1 MAARPG
7 EFTLTGWL
15 DPVFDYFAKQADIPT
30 ADYTAVAGAEGIG
43 ASIEF
48 ITDLF
53 TKGLLNKAIN
63 FLVGITSA
71 GYGIWGKPTPT
82 RLRREL
88 ITLGQH
94 ALTRVVDMK
103 PSDAL
108 ELRESIDKL
117 VEGLRLGDTSRVAEA
132 LLRSPEELRQ
142 MLAALG
148 APVAPAPPELPPT
161 PPTPPLARP
170 TLEGAPTPAAAPP
183 APPAPPI
190 EAPAA
195 PLFRATSDSFQPPA
209 PPVAKRLFRETLG

>member
-71 GYGIWGKPTPT
+71 GYGIWGKPTPQ

-108 ELRESIDKL
+108 ELRQSLDTL

-142 MLAALG
+142 MLSVLG
-148 APVAPAPPELPPT
+148 APVSPAPPEMPSVPLA
-161 PPTPPLARP
+161 PPLVRP
-170 TLEGAPTPAAAPP
+170 TLEGAPPVAPLP
-183 APPAPPI
+183 APPAPPL
-190 EAPAA
+190 PPSA

-209 PPVAKRLFRETLG
+209 PTVAKRLFRETLG

>member
-71 GYGIWGKPTPT
+71 GYGIWGKPTPQ

-108 ELRESIDKL
+108 ELRQSIDTL

-142 MLAALG
+142 MLSALG
-148 APVAPAPPELPPT
+148 APVSPAPPELPSAPMA
-161 PPTPPLARP
+161 PPLVRP
-170 TLEGAPTPAAAPP
+170 TLEGAPPAAPLP
-183 APPAPPI
+183 APPAPPL
-190 EAPAA
+190 PPSA

-209 PPVAKRLFRETLG
+209 PTVAKRLFRETLG

>member
-1 MAARPG
+1 MAMRPG

-63 FLVGITSA
+63 FLVAITSA
-71 GYGIWGKPTPT
+71 GYGIWGKPTPQ

-108 ELRESIDKL
+108 ELRQSLDTL
-117 VEGLRLGDTSRVAEA
+117 VEGLRLGDSSRVAEA
-132 LLRSPEELRQ
+132 LLRTPEELRQ

-148 APVAPAPPELPPT
+148 APVSPTPPELPST
-161 PPTPPLARP
+161 PGTPPLVRP
-170 TLEGAPTPAAAPP
+170 TLEGAPPAAPFP
-183 APPAPPI
+183 APPAPPLP
-190 EAPAA
+190 PAA

-209 PPVAKRLFRETLG
+209 PSVAKRLFRETLS

>member
-15 DPVFDYFAKQADIPT
+15 DPLFDYFAKQADIPL

-71 GYGIWGKPTPT
+71 GYGIWGKPTPQ

-108 ELRESIDKL
+108 ELRQSIDTL

-142 MLAALG
+142 MLSALG
-148 APVAPAPPELPPT
+148 APVSPAPPELPSAPLA
-161 PPTPPLARP
+161 PPLVRP
-170 TLEGAPTPAAAPP
+170 TLEGSPPAAPLP
-183 APPAPPI
+183 APPAPPL
-190 EAPAA
+190 PPSA

-209 PPVAKRLFRETLG
+209 PTVAKRLFRETLG

>member
-7 EFTLTGWL
+7 EFTLTSWL

-30 ADYTAVAGAEGIG
+30 ADYTAVAGAQGIG
-43 ASIEF
+43 ASIEI

-53 TKGLLNKAIN
+53 TTGLLNKAIN
-63 FLVGITSA
+63 FLVGLASA

-108 ELRESIDKL
+108 ELRQSVDKL
-117 VEGLRLGDTSRVAEA
+117 VEGLRLGDTGRVAEA

-148 APVAPAPPELPPT
+148 APVSSTSLELPPT
-161 PPTPPLARP
+161 PPAPPLVRP
-170 TLEGAPTPAAAPP
+170 TLEGAPPAAPFP
-183 APPAPPI
+183 APPAPPLP
-190 EAPAA
+190 PAA
-195 PLFRATSDSFQPPA
+195 PLFRATSDSYQPPA
-209 PPVAKRLFRETLG
+209 PSVAKRLFRETLG

>member
-7 EFTLTGWL
+7 EFTLTSWL

-43 ASIEF
+43 ASVEF

-108 ELRESIDKL
+108 ELRQSLDTL
-117 VEGLRLGDTSRVAEA
+117 VEGLRLGDTGRVAEA

-148 APVAPAPPELPPT
+148 APVSSTSLELPPT

-170 TLEGAPTPAAAPP
+170 TLEGAPPAAPYP
-183 APPAPPI
+183 APPAPPL
-190 EAPAA
+190 PAA
-195 PLFRATSDSFQPPA
+195 PLFRATSDSFQPSA
-209 PPVAKRLFRETLG
+209 PSIAKRLFRETLG

>member
-1 MAARPG
+1 MAMRPG

-43 ASIEF
+43 ASVEF

-63 FLVGITSA
+63 FLVAITSA
-71 GYGIWGKPTPT
+71 GYGIWGKPTPQ

-108 ELRESIDKL
+108 ELRQSIDTL
-117 VEGLRLGDTSRVAEA
+117 VEGLRLGDSSRVAEA
-132 LLRSPEELRQ
+132 LLRTPEELRQ

-148 APVAPAPPELPPT
+148 APVSPTPPELPSAPLA
-161 PPTPPLARP
+161 PPLVRP
-170 TLEGAPTPAAAPP
+170 TLEGAPPAAPFP
-183 APPAPPI
+183 APPAPPLP
-190 EAPAA
+190 PAA
-195 PLFRATSDSFQPPA
+195 PLFRATSDSFQPP
-209 PPVAKRLFRETLG
+209 PPSVAKRLFRETLS

>member
-71 GYGIWGKPTPT
+71 GYGIWGKPTPQ

-108 ELRESIDKL
+108 ELRQSLDTL

-142 MLAALG
+142 MLSALG
-148 APVAPAPPELPPT
+148 APVSLAPPELPSAPLA
-161 PPTPPLARP
+161 PPLVRP
-170 TLEGAPTPAAAPP
+170 TLEGAPPTAPLP
-183 APPAPPI
+183 APPAPPL
-190 EAPAA
+190 PPSA

-209 PPVAKRLFRETLG
+209 PTVAKRLFRETLG

>member
-7 EFTLTGWL
+7 EFTLTSWL

-30 ADYTAVAGAEGIG
+30 ADYTAVAGAQGIG
-43 ASIEF
+43 ASIEI

-53 TKGLLNKAIN
+53 TTGLLNKAIN
-63 FLVGITSA
+63 FLVGLASA

-108 ELRESIDKL
+108 ELRQSIDKL
-117 VEGLRLGDTSRVAEA
+117 VEGLRLGDTGRVAEA

-148 APVAPAPPELPPT
+148 APMPSTSLELPPT
-161 PPTPPLARP
+161 PPAPPLVRP
-170 TLEGAPTPAAAPP
+170 TLEGALPAAAFP
-183 APPAPPI
+183 APPAPPLP
-190 EAPAA
+190 PAA
-195 PLFRATSDSFQPPA
+195 PLFRATSDSYQPPA
-209 PPVAKRLFRETLG
+209 PSVAKRLFRETLG

>member
-71 GYGIWGKPTPT
+71 GYGIWGKPTPQ

-108 ELRESIDKL
+108 ELRQSLDTL

-142 MLAALG
+142 MLSALG
-148 APVAPAPPELPPT
+148 APVSPAPPEMPSVPLA
-161 PPTPPLARP
+161 PPLVRP
-170 TLEGAPTPAAAPP
+170 TLEGAPPASPLP
-183 APPAPPI
+183 APPAPPL
-190 EAPAA
+190 PPSA

-209 PPVAKRLFRETLG
+209 PTVAKRLFRETLG

>member
-7 EFTLTGWL
+7 EFTLTSWL

-43 ASIEF
+43 ASVEF

-71 GYGIWGKPTPT
+71 GYGIWGKPTPQ

-108 ELRESIDKL
+108 ELRQSIDTL
-117 VEGLRLGDTSRVAEA
+117 VEGLRLGDTGRVAEA

-148 APVAPAPPELPPT
+148 APVSSTSLELPPT
-161 PPTPPLARP
+161 PPAPPLVRP
-170 TLEGAPTPAAAPP
+170 TLEGAPPAAPFP
-183 APPAPPI
+183 APPAPPLP
-190 EAPAA
+190 PAA
-195 PLFRATSDSFQPPA
+195 PLFRATSDSYQPPA
-209 PPVAKRLFRETLG
+209 PSVAKRLFRETLG

>member
-1 MAARPG
+1 MAMRPG

-63 FLVGITSA
+63 FLVAITSA
-71 GYGIWGKPTPT
+71 GYGIWGKPTPQ

-108 ELRESIDKL
+108 ELRQSLDTL
-117 VEGLRLGDTSRVAEA
+117 VEGLRLGDSSRVAEA
-132 LLRSPEELRQ
+132 LLRTPEELRQ

-148 APVAPAPPELPPT
+148 APVSPTPPELPST
-161 PPTPPLARP
+161 PLAPPLVRP
-170 TLEGAPTPAAAPP
+170 TLEGAPPAAPFP
-183 APPAPPI
+183 APPAPPLP
-190 EAPAA
+190 PAA

-209 PPVAKRLFRETLG
+209 PSVAKRLFRETLS

>member
-30 ADYTAVAGAEGIG
+30 GDYAAVAGAEGIG

-63 FLVGITSA
+63 FVVGVTSA
-71 GYGIWGKPTPT
+71 GYGIWGKPTPQ

-108 ELRESIDKL
+108 ELRQSIDTL
-117 VEGLRLGDTSRVAEA
+117 VEGLRLGDTGRVAEA

-148 APVAPAPPELPPT
+148 APVSPAPLELPPT
-161 PPTPPLARP
+161 PLAPPLVRP
-170 TLEGAPTPAAAPP
+170 TLEGAPPAAPYP
-183 APPAPPI
+183 APPAPPLP
-190 EAPAA
+190 PAA
-195 PLFRATSDSFQPPA
+195 PLFRATSDSYQPPA
-209 PPVAKRLFRETLG
+209 PSVAKRLFRETLG

>member
-1 MAARPG
+1 MAMRPG

-63 FLVGITSA
+63 FLVAITSA
-71 GYGIWGKPTPT
+71 GYGIWGKPTPQ

-108 ELRESIDKL
+108 ELRQSLDAL
-117 VEGLRLGDTSRVAEA
+117 VEGLRLGDSSRVAEA
-132 LLRSPEELRQ
+132 LLRTPEELRQ

-148 APVAPAPPELPPT
+148 APVSPTPPELPSAPGA
-161 PPTPPLARP
+161 PPLVRP
-170 TLEGAPTPAAAPP
+170 TLEGAPPAAPFP
-183 APPAPPI
+183 APPAPPLP
-190 EAPAA
+190 PAA
-195 PLFRATSDSFQPPA
+195 PLFRATSDSYQPPA
-209 PPVAKRLFRETLG
+209 PSVAKRLFRETLS